1 MGVGLGPFHRDQGGA
16 TPFAADAHALQ
27 KAHDGQDYRAPD
39 ADRGIA
45 RHKADGE
52 CRQAGQQQG
61 RDQGHLAPDPVPIM
75 PEQRGADRTRDKA
88 DGVDAEGLQG
98 SDQRIGGRKKQFRE
112 DERGDLDVK
121 QEIVS
126 LDDRADG
133 AGDDRAAQLPA
144 VLGLGKR
151 TGRDPGCC
159 HRIPPR
165 LARGFFARASR
176 RQDIFFKSASLTAWE
191 QRRKSPSAEMARR
204 LDSPRRSVGVDSANR
219 EGWRA
224 REEFEP
230 LTPRSVVWCSI
241 QLSYGRMR
249 PSQSALAAPT
259 TTPAATEKARRIA
272 ATRAATVVG
281 GRGGAR
287 RRGRVRAQ
295 WPAAATRAR
304 SGVNHERRDI
314 CDQ

>member
-1 MGVGLGPFHRDQGGA
+1 MRFSSTSSRKDRCLENPEANVKSDPDHHDAQPERDAPTPGQELVARNRAEDQHDEVRQEQAGGTAPLRPGGDEAAMGVGLGPFHRDQGGA

-98 SDQRIGGRKKQFRE
+98 SDQRIGGRKKQMRE

-151 TGRDPGCC
+151 TRRDPGCC

-165 LARGFFARASR
+165 LPVFLSRASR
-176 RQDIFFKSASLTAWE
+176 RQDIFFKSANLTAWE
-191 QRRKSPSAEMARR
+191 QRRKSPTAEMAHGRLAPAIGRR
-204 LDSPRRSVGVDSANR
+204 
-219 EGWRA
+219 
-224 REEFEP
+224 
-230 LTPRSVVWCSI
+230 
-241 QLSYGRMR
+241 
-249 PSQSALAAPT
+249 
-259 TTPAATEKARRIA
+259 
-272 ATRAATVVG
+272 
-281 GRGGAR
+281 
-287 RRGRVRAQ
+287 
-295 WPAAATRAR
+295 
-304 SGVNHERRDI
+304 
-314 CDQ
+314 